1 MDLREY
7 EQLKFEIAD
16 ILRLAA
22 TLAPP
27 DSDEWKTRF
36 QALFA
41 RLAEDRFN
49 LVVVGRFSRG
59 KTSLM
64 NAILGTDRLPTGI
77 APLTSVITTVSY
89 GSKDQVILRYDERRL
104 PKEIPIEALPQYITQ
119 QGNPGNVQRIKT
131 AEVHLPAEFLRR
143 GFYFVDTPGL
153 GSVIVENTLTTEA
166 FLPEADAFI
175 LVTSYESP
183 LSEEEL
189 RFFKAASSS
198 GRRIFVALNKQDTVL
213 HDERGALLAFVRDH
227 VSRVFDQSPPQLF
240 SVSAREGLEAKQS
253 GDTSRLAESGIPEL
267 EKELIDFLLS
277 EKTTHFLLGMC
288 ERARN
293 LILQLPRSETSSDF
307 TKQIGTLAKRIRRK
321 SDDGSA
327 RPEVFAS
334 PVVPFANL
342 HQLPS
347 CEICAHIAARLW
359 DFLCGY
365 QYDLGMSPEEQQR
378 FASRAGFCS
387 LHAWEYQAI
396 ASHYGTCNGFPI
408 LFDRCAAE
416 LRAAASIELPQEA
429 LLAKIQGL
437 LPTREN
443 CALCGIR
450 DKAEMEAVEAVAK
463 RLVEDAKRTLNSLS
477 GICLPHLAVLAASVQ
492 DADLTR
498 DLMER
503 QATIFQRLSEDMRRY
518 ALKHD
523 AVRRF
528 LASQEETAAAE
539 RALMFLVGRRNM
551 HSVEQP
557 TRG

>member
-277 EKTTHFLLGMC
+277 EKTT
-288 ERARN
+288 
-293 LILQLPRSETSSDF
+293 
-307 TKQIGTLAKRIRRK
+307 
-321 SDDGSA
+321 
-327 RPEVFAS
+327 
-334 PVVPFANL
+334 
-342 HQLPS
+342 
-347 CEICAHIAARLW
+347 
-359 DFLCGY
+359 
-365 QYDLGMSPEEQQR
+365 
-378 FASRAGFCS
+378 
-387 LHAWEYQAI
+387 
-396 ASHYGTCNGFPI
+396 
-408 LFDRCAAE
+408 
-416 LRAAASIELPQEA
+416 
-429 LLAKIQGL
+429 
-437 LPTREN
+437 
-443 CALCGIR
+443 
-450 DKAEMEAVEAVAK
+450 
-463 RLVEDAKRTLNSLS
+463 
-477 GICLPHLAVLAASVQ
+477 
-492 DADLTR
+492 
-498 DLMER
+498 
-503 QATIFQRLSEDMRRY
+503 
-518 ALKHD
+518 
-523 AVRRF
+523 RRF
-528 LASQEETAAAE
+528 KSEVQQGSIDGMAD
-539 RALMFLVGRRNM
+539 
-551 HSVEQP
+551 
-557 TRG
+557 